1 MFSHPVPWSASP
13 PGSSAMVIPYEEHS
27 FPSIALKEN
36 SELETELGTGI
47 YLNLAPNCISHPL
60 LHSLNSYLCVET
72 L

>member
-1 MFSHPVPWSASP
+1 
-13 PGSSAMVIPYEEHS
+13 MVIPYEEHS